1 MTTNNPDPDVFYDI
15 VSQPV
20 KNCAKFY
27 GYLYLNEAIDDVDIG
42 FQYTQ
47 YKGDLLQAFIEYGRY
62 AIMSEMTN
70 VPMHAGID
78 MSTFDEAITDL
89 GIATEVDMMGLS
101 TDFYSDTLYSQE
113 YFNKVYPELGTAQHE
128 DIMYRQFDGLPK
140 QRVLNAFKQ
149 IALGSEH
156 MVTRPPDTSARTR
169 SPKAQLNLQIN
180 DYSST
185 VPATTSPTFIKTAK
199 QLFKHLSW
207 DRLYGKESWENIADL
222 LIARRN
228 RKDTIIIDGL
238 WQLQHN
244 TGLWLNKVN
253 YNSDESYMQDVF
265 YQIRNEMNT
274 TTELYSPMDSVPQG
288 TPSNNQISNMLD
300 EILNVK
306 RTSELW
312 KIHPFIVNADDT
324 LSKYEHIFKRAG
336 TESPYT

>member
-1 MTTNNPDPDVFYDI
+1 MSTNKPDPDVFYDI

-27 GYLYLNEAIDDVDIG
+27 GYLYLNEVVDDIDIG

-47 YKGDLLQAFIEYGRY
+47 YKGDLLQAFVEYGRY

-70 VPMHAGID
+70 LPKHAGID
-78 MSTFDEAITDL
+78 YDIFSETITDF
-89 GIATEVDMMGLS
+89 GIATEVDMMQLS
-101 TDFYSDTLYSQE
+101 TDFYSDTLYSRE
-113 YFNKVYPELGTAQHE
+113 YFNKVHLEIDMKIHE
-128 DIMYRQFDGLPK
+128 DIMYRQFDGTPK
-140 QRVLNAFKQ
+140 QRVLETFEQ

-156 MVTRPPDTSARTR
+156 MVSQLPDARSQTR
-169 SPKAQLNLQIN
+169 SPKEKLRLQI
-180 DYSST
+180 DSYTDT
-185 VPATTSPTFIKTAK
+185 VPATTNSTFIKSAK
-199 QLFKHLSW
+199 QLFKHLNW
-207 DRLYGKESWENIADL
+207 DRLYGKESWADIADL

-228 RKDTIIIDGL
+228 RKDTIVIDGL
-238 WQLQHN
+238 WQIQHN

-253 YNSDESYMQDVF
+253 YNSDESYMEDVF

-274 TTELYSPMDSVPQG
+274 TTELYSPMDSVPKG

-312 KIHPFIVNADDT
+312 KIHPFIVNADET

-336 TESPYT
+336 NESPYT